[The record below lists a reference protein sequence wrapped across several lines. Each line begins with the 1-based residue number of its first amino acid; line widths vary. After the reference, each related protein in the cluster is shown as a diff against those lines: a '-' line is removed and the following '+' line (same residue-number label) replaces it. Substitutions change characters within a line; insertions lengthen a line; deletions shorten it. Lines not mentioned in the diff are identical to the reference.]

1 MVEAIFSKWFPFIA
15 VGWIIF
21 AIIVSAVI
29 RVRRGKA
36 LFPQS
41 PSNALFSE
49 RYCSGRSFST
59 IWARVGGA
67 RNCLLVTLT
76 ETTLAVTPHFPFNLI
91 FLPEIY
97 GLEHSIDI
105 SAIRDVTEKKG
116 ILGSSVTVAFTGL
129 REQRFELRLRHQND
143 FLHALQKLSVL
154 VISV

>member
-1 MVEAIFSKWFPFIA
+1 MFSKWFPFVA

-21 AIIVSAVI
+21 AIIISAAV
-29 RVRRGKA
+29 RLRRGKA
-36 LFPQS
+36 LFPKS
-41 PSNALFSE
+41 PPSALFSE

-59 IWARVGGA
+59 VWARVGGA
-67 RNCLLVTLT
+67 RNCLLVSLT
-76 ETTLAVTPHFPFNLI
+76 ETTLAVAPQFPFNLI

-116 ILGSSVTVAFTGL
+116 IFGSSVTVAFTGL

-143 FLHALQKLSVL
+143 FLQALRKLRVL

>member
-1 MVEAIFSKWFPFIA
+1 MIEAMFSKWFPFVAI
-15 VGWIIF
+15 GWIVF
-21 AIIVSAVI
+21 AIIISAVI
-29 RVRRGKA
+29 RVRRGKV
-36 LFPQS
+36 LFPKPS
-41 PSNALFSE
+41 SNALFSE
-49 RYCSGRSFST
+49 RICSGRSFST

-76 ETTLAVTPHFPFNLI
+76 EKTLAVTPHFPFNLI

-97 GLEHSIDI
+97 GLEHNIDI

-129 REQRFELRLRHQND
+129 REQRFELRLRHQD
-143 FLHALQKLSVL
+143 GFLQALRKLRVL